1 VRHVQKKPGVSE
13 RRACKVLG
21 QPRSTHRYTSKKP
34 EKDRSLATR
43 IEELAGENPRSGYRQ
58 ITALLHREGWQVNQ
72 KRVHR
77 LWREGGHQV
86 PRRQHKRRRMG
97 TSSGGC
103 MRLRPA
109 YKNHV
114 WSYDFIFD
122 SLEDG
127 RAIKFMPVLDEYT
140 RVCHSIVVARSIT
153 SREVIQELERLF
165 LLHGRPMHLRS
176 DNGPEYTSQA
186 VRSYLARSAVETRY
200 IEPGAPWQNGYIESF
215 NSTLRDELLDRELFS
230 TVYEAEVLAEQFR
243 QRLGTH
249 RPHSSLGYQ
258 TPEAFARTSTNITHV
273 NREPAQI
280 LR

>member
-1 VRHVQKKPGVSE
+1 MSE

-21 QPRSTHRYTSKKP
+21 QPRSTQRYTSKKQ
-34 EKDRSLATR
+34 EKDTSLATR
-43 IEELAGENPRSGYRQ
+43 IEELSEENPRSGYRQ
-58 ITALLHREGWQVNQ
+58 ITALLRREGWQVNQ

-86 PRRQHKRRRMG
+86 PRRHHKRRRLG
-97 TSSGGC
+97 TSSGGYV
-103 MRLRPA
+103 RLRPA

-127 RAIKFMPVLDEYT
+127 RAIKLMPVLDEYT

-153 SREVIQELERLF
+153 SQEVIRELERLF
-165 LLHGRPMHLRS
+165 LLHGRPAHLRS
-176 DNGPEYTSQA
+176 DNGPEYTSRA
-186 VRSYLARSAVETRY
+186 VHRYLKRSGVETRY

-243 QRLGTH
+243 LRYNTH

-258 TPEAFARTSTNITHV
+258 TPEAFASESTNTTPI

-280 LR
+280 LT